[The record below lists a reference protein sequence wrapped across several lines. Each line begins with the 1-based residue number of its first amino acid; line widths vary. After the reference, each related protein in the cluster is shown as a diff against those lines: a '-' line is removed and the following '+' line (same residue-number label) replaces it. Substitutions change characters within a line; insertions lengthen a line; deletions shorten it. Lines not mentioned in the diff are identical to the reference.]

1 MAAQVSPPTLDR
13 ERLDLDRQRLE
24 LDYRK
29 QALDESLPRKWGPV
43 LFGAMASVTAALI
56 SGGFAWMQADAAS
69 KQQKAEATRAA
80 VTASAQ
86 RQTENA
92 RLALDMYFKYI
103 AAAPLT
109 ESRTRDHIKLI
120 ANIADQPKIQ
130 EILEHLTLQTL
141 ADRPAATPPSEVAA
155 TLPDV
160 IAPKAAYVP
169 GDFVG
174 YIQYFGPRAGD
185 ADKADQA
192 LRTLG
197 LRVPGHQEMP
207 QSKSPDGDQVRFYK
221 PRQLAAATQIAAALG
236 KATGTQF
243 RAVRVPNGDD
253 LPNGVLEIW
262 LGKSPAP
269 QPPPPAPAPS
279 R

>member
-1 MAAQVSPPTLDR
+1 MADPPLDLEL
-13 ERLDLDRQRLE
+13 ERLKLDRQRLE
-24 LDYRK
+24 LDCRK
-29 QALDESLPRKWGPV
+29 QTLDESLPRKWGPV
-43 LFGAMASVTAALI
+43 LFGAMASVTVTLI
-56 SGGFAWMQADAAS
+56 SAGFAWMQADAAA
-69 KQQKAEATRAA
+69 KERAA
-80 VTASAQ
+80 QAERADKTADNQ
-86 RQTENA
+86 RKTENA

-109 ESRTRDHIKLI
+109 EPRTRDHIELI
-120 ANIADQPKIQ
+120 SNIADQPKIQ

-141 ADRPAATPPSEVAA
+141 AARPAATAPSEVAA

-160 IAPKAAYVP
+160 IPPKAAYAP

-174 YIQYFGPRAGD
+174 YIQYFETRAAD

-197 LRVPGHQEMP
+197 LKVPQHQQMP
-207 QSKSPDGDQVRFYK
+207 ESKSPDRDQIRIYK
-221 PRQLAAATQIAAALG
+221 PQQRAVAAQIADALG
-236 KATGTQF
+236 KATATRFQ
-243 RAVRVPNGDD
+243 VVLVPNGDN

-262 LGKSPAP
+262 LGRGKVPA
-269 QPPPPAPAPS
+269 QPVS